1 MSKDLFEREREL
13 CMLFIK
19 DNESEGLSFDYS
31 ISNKSV
37 DLVVRYNNQNDWDI
51 GKGREN
57 INRLWRNFN
66 LAFIGYKTNCVVLNY
81 RTIHN
86 KFVTEYFF
94 PMIKFNIE
102 NFHSKEF
109 REKYKMSIN
118 ISIEEYELLKNFKD
132 QLEEKKKEFFNL
144 NLKIIE
150 REDKMYERVE
160 VYEKEKKIAYETL
173 SILNKE
179 IDKARLL
186 LDSVRKEC
194 ADNRLKIIDL
204 EKK

>member
-1 MSKDLFEREREL
+1 M
-13 CMLFIK
+13 
-19 DNESEGLSFDYS
+19 
-31 ISNKSV
+31 
-37 DLVVRYNNQNDWDI
+37 RYNNQNDWDI

-144 NLKIIE
+144 NMKIIE

-194 ADNRLKIIDL
+194 ADNRLKLIDL

>member
-144 NLKIIE
+144 NMKIIE